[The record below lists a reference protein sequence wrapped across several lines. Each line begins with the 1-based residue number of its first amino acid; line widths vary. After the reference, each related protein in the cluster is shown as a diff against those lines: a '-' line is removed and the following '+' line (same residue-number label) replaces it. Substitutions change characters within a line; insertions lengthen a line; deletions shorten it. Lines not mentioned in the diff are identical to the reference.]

1 MLFVVNLCEGQ
12 RVVMNEQDLF
22 TIVFNSLDPSD
33 AVRQRALALLT
44 KLLRTSPSIMRGTMV
59 IEGRHRHH
67 HQGNLF
73 HVSVRLQV
81 PGVDVVVSHD
91 PERNHAH
98 EDIFVAMRD
107 ACEAA
112 RKQLEAYES
121 RRGGKARQHEQERF
135 LNRPEQQAE

>member
-1 MLFVVNLCEGQ
+1 MI
-12 RVVMNEQDLF
+12 MNEQDLF
-22 TIVFNSLDPSD
+22 TIVFNSVEPSD

-44 KLLRTSPSIMRGTMV
+44 KLLKISPSIMRGTMV
-59 IEGRHRHH
+59 IEGRHRHRH
-67 HQGNLF
+67 HGNLF
-73 HVSVRLQV
+73 HISVKLQL

-121 RRGGKARQHEQERF
+121 RRSGKGRQHEQERYS
-135 LNRPEQQAE
+135 NRPEQQAE

>member
-1 MLFVVNLCEGQ
+1 
-12 RVVMNEQDLF
+12 MNEQDLF
-22 TIVFNSLDPSD
+22 TIVFNSVEPSD
-33 AVRQRALALLT
+33 AVRQRALVLLT

-73 HVSVRLQV
+73 HVSVRLQL
-81 PGVDVVVSHD
+81 PGIDVVVSHD

-112 RKQLEAYES
+112 RKQLQAYEGR
-121 RRGGKARQHEQERF
+121 RRGKGIQHERERY